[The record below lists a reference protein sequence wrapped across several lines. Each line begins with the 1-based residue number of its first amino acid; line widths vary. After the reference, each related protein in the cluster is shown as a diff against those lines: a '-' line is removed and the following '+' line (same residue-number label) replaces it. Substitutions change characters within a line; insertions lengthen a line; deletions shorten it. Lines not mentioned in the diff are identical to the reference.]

1 MKLRPSNLR
10 IRAVAGTLLPCLLGA
25 ATLRAGPP
33 VEPQR
38 NPFSDDA
45 WQLPAETAAA
55 GAGLLQTHCQLC
67 HSADY
72 ISTQPP
78 LTKAQWTAIVEKM
91 RGKFGA
97 VIATNQV
104 PVLVETLGASS
115 PSKPGGASSG
125 R

>member
-10 IRAVAGTLLPCLLGA
+10 IRAVAGTLFPCLLGA
-25 ATLRAGPP
+25 AALLAGQP
-33 VEPQR
+33 VEPPR

-55 GAGLLQTHCQLC
+55 VSGPLQTHCQLC
-67 HSADY
+67 HSTDY
-72 ISTQPP
+72 LSTQPP
-78 LTKAQWTAIVEKM
+78 LTRAQWTAIVEKM

-104 PVLVETLGASS
+104 PALVESLASS
-115 PSKPGGASSG
+115 SSKPGGATSG
-125 R
+125 K

>member
-1 MKLRPSNLR
+1 MR
-10 IRAVAGTLLPCLLGA
+10 LLPSPPRFRGLAGALLGCVLGA
-25 ATLRAGPP
+25 ALLQGGQP

-38 NPFSDDA
+38 NPFSGDA
-45 WQLPAETAAA
+45 WQLPAEAPASPAA
-55 GAGLLQTHCQLC
+55 LLQTHCQLC
-67 HSADY
+67 HSTDY
-72 ISTQPP
+72 MATQPP

-104 PVLVETLGASS
+104 SALAETLATP
-115 PSKPGGASSG
+115 PSKAVTPAAS